1 LLFGGQL
8 SGVVLS
14 VVFSFIFDGESIVL
28 TRLLNGFMIILLV
41 FALLTA
47 TFAEEILKREDYEDE
62 QERQ

>member
-1 LLFGGQL
+1 M
-8 SGVVLS
+8 
-14 VVFSFIFDGESIVL
+14 VFSFIFDGESIVL